1 MTRPAG
7 NACAPLRIG
16 LTGGIASGKSTVAE
30 MFRALGARIID
41 TDVIAREVVARGQPA
56 LADIRERFGSQVIK
70 ADGQL
75 DRAAMRQLVF
85 SDEHMRQ
92 KLEEIVHPR
101 IRDETFR
108 QAARAGGPY
117 QILVVPL
124 LAESPLR
131 QFVDRVLVVDCDED
145 IQIDRL
151 LARDTETREQAQ
163 RILRAQ
169 ASRQERLAV
178 ADDVIVNEGTLDAT
192 REQVELLH
200 TRFLEMARARGT

>member
-1 MTRPAG
+1 MTARRGAR
-7 NACAPLRIG
+7 CAPLRIG

-30 MFRALGARIID
+30 MFRSLGAPIID
-41 TDVIAREVVARGQPA
+41 TDVIAREVVAPGRPA
-56 LADIRERFGSQVIK
+56 LDDIRERFGSRVLT
-70 ADGQL
+70 AEGEL
-75 DRAAMRQLVF
+75 DRAAMRLLVF
-85 SDEHMRQ
+85 SDEHMRK

-200 TRFLEMARARGT
+200 TRFLEMARARGA